1 MERLDFCTVSQ
12 IIKDYCNEELY
23 GTQLDYVE
31 KLFHTCVYGE
41 EDDIIYFDDSQVC
54 RWLKGQVCVSRTIT
68 SYYLNSE
75 EHREHLAEDIENYIL
90 AIMYDK
96 EMALIKLREL
106 LLNDTSIS
114 DSKKQVLDSYY
125 NTDSDNGM
133 AAFISILLLFAME
146 RKFIKRDTEKKL
158 ITSGELSPVISD
170 YIFENDPPTPCRYFC
185 GRDKEIEELHGL
197 LTDKKKIFLSG
208 IAGIGKSE
216 LAKAYAKRYKK
227 EYTNILYI
235 TYSGNL
241 TEDIA
246 GLDFADDLPNKT
258 ESERLKKHNRFLRSL
273 KDDTLIIIDNFDTA
287 SDSDSYLSV
296 IMKYRCRILFTTR
309 SRFEHYDTYELNEIR
324 DTNELLSLADKFYN
338 DFSSDKD
345 TALEIIETV
354 HHHTFAVELAAR
366 LLQKGILTQ
375 KELLNKL
382 KEENVR
388 LSSADMVSMKKD
400 GILRKDSY
408 YGHISTLFS
417 LSVLGTQEK
426 YIMRCMCLVPDTGI
440 HELLF
445 AEWTNQSD
453 MNTINTLIELGLIK
467 EQPLRKISLHP
478 MIQEITVADLKPS
491 VTNCNEMLEYIHD
504 KIFIMLG
511 MDIPFATTLFETVTT
526 IIDLIY
532 KDDIDG
538 YISFIQDAFPY
549 MESYKYK
556 SGMYKI
562 INELDSLSNDK
573 ENRHL
578 IAPSL
583 LYGYKAAVKQY
594 FENDTD
600 GAYNYS
606 KKAIQ
611 SLPDLNKD
619 TALLYSNT
627 YCNHGEL
634 EHLKGNYDTAM
645 QYLENALL
653 ILDDYNLDYTNAI
666 IVQAV
671 TYAVLLSDSGEKTK
685 ALNILKKCKKIVK
698 THNSEICHDFAEIE
712 ETAAYIYLSMG
723 DTNKAR
729 VHYKKAISIYNIIWE
744 EHPEL
749 IEDKIN
755 MLKQAIISQVPNP
768 SYFIDAI
775 FK

>member
-1 MERLDFCTVSQ
+1 MERLDFYSITK
-12 IIKDYCNEELY
+12 IIRDYCNEEKQGNQADFITKIFNNCITSGERKVILDE
-23 GTQLDYVE
+23 TQV
-31 KLFHTCVYGE
+31 
-41 EDDIIYFDDSQVC
+41 S
-54 RWLKGQVCVSRTIT
+54 RWLNGKNCVNRTIT
-68 SYYLNSE
+68 SYYLDSE
-75 EHREHLAEDIENYIL
+75 EHKEHLANDIEDNIIS
-90 AIMYDK
+90 IMYDK

-114 DSKKQVLDSYY
+114 ESKKQELDSYY
-125 NTDSDNGM
+125 STDSDNGM
-133 AAFISILLLFAME
+133 AVFISILLLFAME
-146 RKFIKRDTEKKL
+146 RKFIERDKEKKL
-158 ITSGELSPVISD
+158 ITSGELSPVIAD
-170 YIFENDPPTPCRYFC
+170 YIFANDPPSPCRYFC
-185 GRDKEIEELHGL
+185 GRDNELKELHEL

-216 LAKAYAKRYKK
+216 LAKAYAKKYKK
-227 EYTNILYI
+227 DYTNILYI

-241 TEDIA
+241 TEDIT
-246 GLDFADDLPNKT
+246 GLDFADDLPDDT
-258 ESERLKKHNRFLRSL
+258 DSERLKKHNRFLRSL
-273 KDDTLIIIDNFDTA
+273 RDNTLIIIDNYDTTA
-287 SDSDSYLSV
+287 DRDSYLSI
-296 IMKYRCRILFTTR
+296 IMKYKCRILFTTR
-309 SRFEHYDTYELNEIR
+309 SHFEHYDSYELNEIH
-324 DTNELLSLADKFYN
+324 DTNELLALADKFYS
-338 DFSSDKD
+338 DFSADRD

-366 LLQKGILTQ
+366 LLKKGILTQ

-388 LSSADMVSMKKD
+388 LSSADMVGMKKD

-467 EQPLRKISLHP
+467 EQPLRKISMHP
-478 MIQEITVADLKPS
+478 LIQEITVADLKPS
-491 VTNCNEMLEYIHD
+491 ITNCNEMLEYIHER
-504 KIFIMLG
+504 IFIMLG
-511 MDIPFATTLFETVTT
+511 MDIPFATTLFETVTN
-526 IIDLIY
+526 IIDVIY
-532 KDDIDG
+532 KDDVDS

-562 INELDSLSNDK
+562 INELDFLSNDK
-573 ENRHL
+573 ENHHL

-634 EHLKGNYDTAM
+634 EHLKGNYDTAK
-645 QYLENALL
+645 QYLEKALL

-671 TYAVLLSDSGEKTK
+671 TYAVLLSDGGEKTK
-685 ALNILKKCKKIVK
+685 ALNILKKCKKTVK
-698 THNSEICHDFAEIE
+698 AHNSEICHDFAEIE
-712 ETAAYIYLSMG
+712 ETSAYIYLSMG
-723 DTNKAR
+723 DTKNAR
-729 VHYKKAISIYNIIWE
+729 EHYKKAISIYNIIWE